1 MINSSIF
8 KSDCAGEKLVGET
21 DIQQFFIYFEKN
33 DFHVYRLNGADT
45 ESFLDAIK
53 EEARKY
59 YILDSE
65 LAEKSEEIGIGK
77 SEFLEQYVLPSV
89 GKIKSGDFGEI
100 FSCFFV
106 KEHYAQKGFILVCPR
121 KFIWKMDRD
130 KAMPFTDVVGF
141 YREDIAKAS
150 SNDFIVSVES
160 KMKATYSPA
169 NRIQEAIDGAQT
181 DRTTR
186 LAKTLI
192 WLKQK
197 YAREGNVE
205 MHKFTVRY
213 SDPVYQ
219 GTYNKIYKAFTIV
232 DSKFEKTEIE
242 RPVNNNDGITIIVI
256 SMDNLKNIYES
267 NLKKIAESA

>member
-1 MINSSIF
+1 MTNDDILNFFSF
-8 KSDCAGEKLVGET
+8 DEQLVDDT
-21 DIQQFFIYFEKN
+21 DILQFFSYFEKN
-33 DFHVYRLNGADT
+33 GFHIYKLNIPDT

-59 YILDSE
+59 YISDRD
-65 LAEKSEEIGIGK
+65 LAEKSEKNGISK
-77 SEFLEQYVLPSV
+77 KEFLEQYILPSI

-100 FSCFFV
+100 FSCFSV
-106 KEHYAQKGFILVCPR
+106 RECYAQKGFILVCPR

-141 YREDIAKAS
+141 YREDITKAS

-160 KMKATYSPA
+160 KMKATNSSA
-169 NRIQEAIDGAQT
+169 NRIQEAIDGAQK

-197 YAREGNVE
+197 YARDGNAE
-205 MHKFTVRY
+205 MHKFTKRY
-213 SDPVYQ
+213 CDPVYQ
-219 GTYNKIYKAFTIV
+219 GTYNKIYEAFTII
-232 DSKFEKTEIE
+232 DNKFEATEIE
-242 RPVNNNDGITIIVI
+242 KSVDNNDGITIIVI
-256 SMDNLKNIYES
+256 SMDNLKNIYET

>member
-1 MINSSIF
+1 MTNDNIL
-8 KSDCAGEKLVGET
+8 KSFSFDDQLAGDT
-21 DIQQFFIYFEKN
+21 DVLQFFTYFEKN
-33 DFHVYRLNGADT
+33 GFHTYKLNISDT

-100 FSCFFV
+100 FSCSFV
-106 KEHYAQKGFILVCPR
+106 KERYAQKGFILVCPR

-160 KMKATYSPA
+160 KMKATNSAA
-169 NRIQEAIDGAQT
+169 NRIQEAIDGAQK

-197 YAREGNVE
+197 YGREGNAK
-205 MHKFTVRY
+205 MHEFTKRY
-213 SDPVYQ
+213 SNPVYQ

-232 DSKFEKTEIE
+232 DSKFETTEIE
-242 RPVNNNDGITIIVI
+242 NPVNNNDGITIIVI
-256 SMDNLKNIYES
+256 SMDNLKNIYE
-267 NLKKIAESA
+267 NF